1 VLTSLV
7 EPRDL
12 IGLCVNKT
20 EHEGIMAIF
29 LAEAEEIVQRL
40 SEQLTE
46 LQYGYD
52 GQRILDDIH
61 RGFHTLYGGAAV
73 LGLVEL
79 VECAQLSERLMER
92 LRTRR
97 MALNPAAVS
106 LILSAV
112 ETIQVMLARRINH
125 QPPEA
130 LSRELKQRLVQAA
143 NGNDKS
149 ANTIVSPQANS
160 DPMGLFFDGRLAPR
174 QPDSRLNLD
183 SGGILQSVAAA
194 EITDDE
200 FENILDS
207 LYGKGRGPTSRRVAS
222 RRNEA
227 AAGSATETM
236 VRPQAVLATEV
247 AADDS
252 GIGHLVQ
259 ELSWVR
265 NRLIRFQGLE
275 QKTELDKA
283 LAYLDLV
290 TRDMEAWLQNRAKS
304 R

>member
-1 VLTSLV
+1 M
-7 EPRDL
+7 
-12 IGLCVNKT
+12 NKT

-73 LGLVEL
+73 LELVEL

-97 MALNPAAVS
+97 LALNPGAVS

-112 ETIQVMLARRINH
+112 AAIEVMLARRINH
-125 QPPEA
+125 QTPETVNHD
-130 LSRELKQRLVQAA
+130 LKQRLIRAADGSDKAA
-143 NGNDKS
+143 NTVVS
-149 ANTIVSPQANS
+149 ASADA

-174 QPDSRLNLD
+174 KVD
-183 SGGILQSVAAA
+183 AAA
-194 EITDDE
+194 NMPSDAAAQITDDE
-200 FENILDS
+200 FENLLDR
-207 LYGKGRGPTSRRVAS
+207 LYGEGRGPTSRKAKS
-222 RRNEA
+222 SSGEA
-227 AAGSATETM
+227 AADVALETLA
-236 VRPQAVLATEV
+236 RPQQQSAIAEV
-247 AADDS
+247 AADNT
-252 GIGHLVQ
+252 GISHLVQ
-259 ELSWVR
+259 ELCWVR
-265 NRLIRFQGLE
+265 NRLLRFQGLE

-290 TRDMEAWLQNRAKS
+290 TQDMEAWLQDRANTP
-304 R
+304 